1 MQYFKEN
8 RIALPEARPAQYEH
22 TFVNAPRPRRAHYDR
37 IVSGRRI
44 VAIRRKTLCCLV
56 ALILCLSVC
65 ALSLKVYGSPQAAAE
80 ISGFVASHVAAELE
94 LEQNFEKIPDPSH
107 AEADLRHLTSQPHLA
122 GTEASHRI
130 AEWLR
135 DQFRSYGFDA
145 EIVTYN
151 AYLPLPRS
159 VELELIAPEK
169 IPLATPEP
177 PLDQDSI
184 QGDAQLFPAA
194 NDYSPSGDVT
204 APVIYVNY
212 GTPEDYRLLEALGV
226 SIKGKLVLARY
237 GRDYRGVKAKLAED
251 RGAAG
256 IILYSDPADDGVASG
271 AVFPEGPWRPLEG
284 IQRGSILYT
293 QIRPG
298 DPLVTDNPEGK
309 RLTPAEAPSLP
320 HIPAIPISAKDAS
333 VILGHL
339 GSERVP
345 QGWQGGLAFGYHVG
359 PGDAKLH
366 LKVSMTYAQRPIYN
380 VVAKLHGTSDDE
392 WVILGNHHD
401 AWVYGAADPGSGTA
415 AMLEMARGLGEL
427 ASSGWIPR
435 RTIVVCEWDAEE
447 PGLIGSTDWVEAN
460 RAELQAKAVAYVNT
474 DVGVTGPSFSGAAVP
489 SLKQF
494 LRDATKDVPDPE
506 SGKSVYSAW
515 TERAGLLSD
524 ELFVSSPGGGPRQ
537 RRPAISALGAGSDF
551 SPFLDYAGIPSVDV
565 SFTGDYGVYHSRYDD
580 FYWMQHFGD
589 PDFSYEPALA
599 RVLGVVALRFDQA
612 DIVPFDYGAYA
623 SEIARANDELFSR
636 AAAQP
641 GASAI
646 LKPVSDA
653 AAAFSEAATQ
663 AQDALSTF
671 SGDPAKASAINRDLI
686 GVEQAFLAPEGLN
699 GRPWFKHT
707 IFAPGSDS
715 GYAAEILPGVNQALE
730 RHDLGAL
737 ERETDSLSAALR
749 RAAAR
754 LNDATALARTASTA
768 SEEGH

>member
-1 MQYFKEN
+1 VT
-8 RIALPEARPAQYEH
+8 R
-22 TFVNAPRPRRAHYDR
+22 
-37 IVSGRRI
+37 
-44 VAIRRKTLCCLV
+44 RRKTLCHIA
-56 ALILCLSVC
+56 ALIVCISVC
-65 ALSLKVYGSPQAAAE
+65 GVCFDVYGNPQAAAQ
-80 ISGFVASHVAAELE
+80 ISGFVASRVAAEVE
-94 LEQNFEKIPDPSH
+94 LEQNFEKIPDPAQ
-107 AEADLRHLTSQPHLA
+107 AEADLRHLTSQPHVA
-122 GTEASHRI
+122 GTEASHHV

-135 DQFRSYGFDA
+135 DQFESYGFDA
-145 EIVTYN
+145 EIVSYS

-159 VELELIAPEK
+159 AQLELTAPEK
-169 IPLATPEP
+169 ISLATPEP
-177 PLDQDSI
+177 PLDQDSNPD
-184 QGDAQLFPAA
+184 DAQLFPAV

-204 APVIYVNY
+204 APIIYVNY
-212 GTPEDYRLLEALGV
+212 GTPQDYRALDALGISV
-226 SIKGKLVLARY
+226 KGKLVLSRY

-251 RGAAG
+251 RGAVG
-256 IILYSDPADDGVASG
+256 IVLYSDPADDGLTSG
-271 AVFPEGPWRPLEG
+271 SVFPQGPWRPLEG
-284 IQRGSILYT
+284 VQRGSILYT

-298 DPLVTDNPEGK
+298 DPLVTSNPEGK
-309 RLTPAEAPSLP
+309 RSTPAEAPSLP

-333 VILGHL
+333 VILSHL

-345 QGWQGGLAFGYHVG
+345 QGWQGGLALAYHVG

-366 LKVSMTYAQRPIYN
+366 LKVSMAYAQRPIYN

-401 AWVYGAADPGSGTA
+401 AWVYGAADPGSGTV
-415 AMLEMARGLGEL
+415 AMLEMARSLGEL
-427 ASSGWIPR
+427 VHSGWAPR
-435 RTIVVCEWDAEE
+435 RTIVICEWDAEE

-460 RAELQAKAVAYVNT
+460 RAELQAKAVAYINT
-474 DVGVTGPSFSGAAVP
+474 DVGVTGPTFSGAAVP

-494 LRDATKDVPDPE
+494 LRDATKDVPDPQ

-515 TERAGLLSD
+515 TESAGLASD
-524 ELFVSSPGGGPRQ
+524 ELLVSSPGNSGQ

-599 RVLGVVALRFDQA
+599 RVLGLLTLRFDEA
-612 DIVPFDYGAYA
+612 DIVPFDYAAYA
-623 SEIARANDELFSR
+623 SEIAQANDELSSR

-653 AAAFSEAATQ
+653 AGAFSEAATQ

-671 SGDPAKASAINRDLI
+671 SGDSAKASAINRDLI
-686 GVEQAFLAPEGLN
+686 DVEQAFLAPQGLS

-707 IFAPGSDS
+707 IFAPGTNT
-715 GYAAEILPGVNQALE
+715 GYAAETLPGVTEALQH
-730 RHDLGAL
+730 HDLSAL
-737 ERETDSLSAALR
+737 QRETDSLSAALR

-754 LNDATALARTASTA
+754 LNDAAALARSASNA
-768 SEEGH
+768 PEEGH

>member
-1 MQYFKEN
+1 
-8 RIALPEARPAQYEH
+8 
-22 TFVNAPRPRRAHYDR
+22 
-37 IVSGRRI
+37 
-44 VAIRRKTLCCLV
+44 
-56 ALILCLSVC
+56 
-65 ALSLKVYGSPQAAAE
+65 VYGNPQTGEQIA
-80 ISGFVASHVAAELE
+80 GFVSSRVAAEVE
-94 LEQNFEKIPDPSH
+94 LEQNFEKIPDPSQ
-107 AEADLRHLTSQPHLA
+107 AEADLRRLTSQQHVA
-122 GTEASHRI
+122 GTDASHRV

-151 AYLPLPRS
+151 AYLPLPRAL
-159 VELELIAPEK
+159 ELEMTTPEK
-169 IPLATPEP
+169 ISLATPEP
-177 PLDQDSI
+177 PLG
-184 QGDAQLFPAA
+184 GDPNPDNAQLFPAV

-204 APVIYVNY
+204 APVIYANY
-212 GTPEDYRLLEALGV
+212 GTPEDYRALDALGISV
-226 SIKGKLVLARY
+226 KGRLVLARY

-256 IILYSDPADDGVASG
+256 IILYSDPADDGFASG
-271 AVFPEGPWRPLEG
+271 GVFPEGPWRPLEG

-298 DPLVTDNPEGK
+298 DPLVADGPEGK

-333 VILGHL
+333 VILSHL
-339 GSERVP
+339 GRERVP
-345 QGWQGGLAFGYHVG
+345 RGWQGGLALSYHPG
-359 PGDAKLH
+359 PGDEKLH
-366 LKVSMTYAQRPIYN
+366 LKISMAYAERPIYD

-427 ASSGWIPR
+427 VHTGWTPQ
-435 RTIVVCEWDAEE
+435 RTIVICEWDAEE

-460 RAELQAKAVAYVNT
+460 RAELQKKAVAYINT
-474 DVGVTGPSFSGAAVP
+474 DVGVTGPSFSGSAVP

-494 LRDATKDVPDPE
+494 LRDATKDVADPQT
-506 SGKSVYSAW
+506 GKSIYGAW
-515 TERAGLLSD
+515 AEREGLASD
-524 ELFVSSPGGGPRQ
+524 ALFVSSSGGSGQ
-537 RRPAISALGAGSDF
+537 RLPAISALGAGSDF
-551 SPFLDYAGIPSVDV
+551 SPFLDYAGIPSMDV

-589 PDFSYEPALA
+589 PDFSYEAALA
-599 RVLGVVALRFDQA
+599 RVLGVVALRFDEC
-612 DIVPFDYGAYA
+612 DIMPFDYGAYA

-641 GASAI
+641 GAASAI

-663 AQDALSTF
+663 AQEAISTF

-686 GVEQAFLAPEGLN
+686 GVEQAFLAPQGLG

-707 IFAPGSDS
+707 IFAPGSNT
-715 GYAAEILPGVNQALE
+715 GYTAQILPGVTEALQ
-730 RHDLGAL
+730 RRDLAAL
-737 ERETDSLSAALR
+737 QREANSLSAALR
-749 RAAAR
+749 RGAER
-754 LNDATALARTASTA
+754 LNDVAALARAASA
-768 SEEGH
+768 VPEEGH